1 MNLPNVKARGPV
13 ACLLLAILAGG
24 AGGCMGRTER
34 KLQGRWLGDSVQN
47 FADQNVAAATG
58 WAKGTSMEFA
68 GSQIT
73 VAVPAEEPRT
83 GTYRIVKTD
92 GDAIEVAVRRKN
104 GVVDHASF
112 LLDGRSLRWDVG
124 GGRVVVLRR
133 ED

>member
-1 MNLPNVKARGPV
+1 MNLPRLKARGPI
-13 ACLLLAILAGG
+13 AILLFAGLAGG
-24 AGGCMGRTER
+24 AGGCMGPMQH

-68 GSQIT
+68 GSEIT

-83 GTYRIVKTD
+83 GTYRIVKTT
-92 GDAIEVAVRRKN
+92 GDALEVAVTRKD
-104 GVVDHASF
+104 GVVDHAN
-112 LLDGRSLRWDVG
+112 LVLDGRSLRWDVG